1 MNQMQ
6 LFPVQK
12 TGRYD
17 VDLSHLELS
26 EDEPLSSKII
36 DSYRSLA
43 YQLVAQTL
51 EDLLSEDESIRRS
64 AVDFCLSNE
73 HAHRQIRLLWLGWLN
88 MEEEVLMRAAKKRLE
103 WFSAASPAVHGGA
116 AC

>member
-1 MNQMQ
+1 MQ

-17 VDLSHLELS
+17 VDLTHLELP

-43 YQLVAQTL
+43 YQLVAQAL

-64 AVDFCLSNE
+64 AVDFCLSSE
-73 HAHRQIRLLWLGWLN
+73 HAYRQTRLLWLGWLK
-88 MEEEVLMRAAKKRLE
+88 MDEGVLMRAAKKRLE
-103 WFSAASPAVHGGA
+103 WITEAAQ
-116 AC
+116 CR